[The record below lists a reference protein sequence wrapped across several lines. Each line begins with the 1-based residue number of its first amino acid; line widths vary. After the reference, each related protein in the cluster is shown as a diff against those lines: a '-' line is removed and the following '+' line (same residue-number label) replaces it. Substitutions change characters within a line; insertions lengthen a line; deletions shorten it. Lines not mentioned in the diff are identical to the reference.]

1 METVQ
6 VGRAYVCVVQ
16 YWREVHPGQE
26 GYAPGAYKKSVV
38 CHVRHQ
44 PFPSK
49 RLEAYDEM
57 TDYVVVRQYRNEPL
71 ADTKARALKLLEPSE
86 ITDVVD
92 GPTFLDLV
100 KKLAC

>member
-1 METVQ
+1 
-6 VGRAYVCVVQ
+6 
-16 YWREVHPGQE
+16 
-26 GYAPGAYKKSVV
+26 
-38 CHVRHQ
+38 
-44 PFPSK
+44 
-49 RLEAYDEM
+49 M